1 MLNLSTL
8 YIFISPEIK
17 NCKEC
22 FVLPEAEWHID
33 EFTIFVPDVMV
44 VCNEDIEGAYVENTP
59 LIIFE
64 ILSKSTAKK
73 DRNLKKFKY
82 QEAKVKYYIIVD
94 GDLKKVNIFE
104 LNQDK
109 DKYIEKELNKFELDN
124 CSIEFDFNLIFE

>member
-1 MLNLSTL
+1 
-8 YIFISPEIK
+8 
-17 NCKEC
+17 
-22 FVLPEAEWHID
+22 
-33 EFTIFVPDVMV
+33 MV